1 MPSLVRLSAH
11 AVAGFAIAI
20 APLFAHRADAQLPIP
35 SLGIAGG
42 ITHFDPKGSDAVT
55 TPFGAVRLDIP
66 LIALIAEGSLGA
78 FRPTESGGTRTYIV
92 PEAQLQF
99 PIFPFI
105 VRPYVGVGAG
115 WVQAI
120 TGPDPHPNNGTISAS
135 AGVRAGLPLVGF
147 GLRAE
152 VRVRTIGSGFSSRA
166 AEWTLGVSR

>member
-1 MPSLVRLSAH
+1 MSSFIRPSAH
-11 AVAGFAIAI
+11 AVAGLAIAV
-20 APLFAHRADAQLPIP
+20 ASLFAHSVHAQLPIP

-42 ITHFDPKGSDAVT
+42 VTHFDPKGSNGVT
-55 TPFGAVRLDIP
+55 TPFGAVRVDIP

-78 FRPTESGGTRTYIV
+78 FRPSEAGGTRTYVV

-105 VRPYVGVGAG
+105 VRPYVGIGAG
-115 WVQAI
+115 WVRAI
-120 TGPDPHPNNGTISAS
+120 TGPDPHTNSGTISAS

-152 VRVRTIGSGFSSRA
+152 ARVRSIGSGFSSHA
-166 AEWTLGVSR
+166 TELTLGVSR